1 MSIPVIL
8 SLVGRQNYMDQ
19 EPDVIELVTE
29 GVMEYT
35 DGGWDIRY
43 EESELTGMAGVTTA
57 FQIEPGKITLSRTGK
72 LNSQMVF
79 QEGVVHDSLYRTEFG
94 ALMISVLASV
104 IKAEIDENGGVI
116 DLVYAIEIE
125 QTAAGVI
132 DYHLEIRPKRNTAD

>member
-43 EESELTGMAGVTTA
+43 EESELTGLAGVTTH
-57 FQIEPGKITLSRTGK
+57 FRVEQDKIILTRTGK

-79 QEGVVHDSLYRTEFG
+79 QEGSRHDSLYEMEFG
-94 ALMISVLASV
+94 TLMITVCASRILAQL
-104 IKAEIDENGGVI
+104 DERGGMI
-116 DLVYAIEIE
+116 DLIYDIEIE
-125 QTAAGVI
+125 QSAAGQV
-132 DYHLEIRPKRNTAD
+132 DYHLDIRAK